1 GQKTDIDIYMDR
13 HVVRQGRFL
22 SLHDEV
28 KHFPLQHWL
37 RSAVIGAGA
46 LLVLLLLTIWVPLD
60 MPFKLTISWLK
71 GAQTVE
77 ATSVAKLEEAGLRVG
92 DTLRINGTGMC
103 NIHLP
108 WLWSPCRIPAE
119 AAGLRYSRLWNNA
132 SPLPLPESD
141 TVTKATALA
150 EAVNRQLHPQEGDTK
165 INPQLAS
172 AIQKSGMVLLD
183 DFAEIVLKTEALC
196 TGEEECVRLKNALV
210 NLGNTKD
217 WPSLVKRASE
227 GKLDGINVLLRPVSA
242 ESLDN
247 LVIASTAPF
256 FVRETSRAAQS
267 LNSPPPGGFMII
279 SDEGK
284 DMV

>member
-1 GQKTDIDIYMDR
+1 
-13 HVVRQGRFL
+13 
-22 SLHDEV
+22 
-28 KHFPLQHWL
+28 
-37 RSAVIGAGA
+37 IGAGA

-108 WLWSPCRIPAE
+108 
-119 AAGLRYSRLWNNA
+119 GRYTTRQNYPFMPFDCSQILWNNA

-183 DFAEIVLKTEALC
+183 DFAEI
-196 TGEEECVRLKNALV
+196 
-210 NLGNTKD
+210 
-217 WPSLVKRASE
+217 
-227 GKLDGINVLLRPVSA
+227 
-242 ESLDN
+242 
-247 LVIASTAPF
+247 
-256 FVRETSRAAQS
+256 
-267 LNSPPPGGFMII
+267 
-279 SDEGK
+279 
-284 DMV
+284 